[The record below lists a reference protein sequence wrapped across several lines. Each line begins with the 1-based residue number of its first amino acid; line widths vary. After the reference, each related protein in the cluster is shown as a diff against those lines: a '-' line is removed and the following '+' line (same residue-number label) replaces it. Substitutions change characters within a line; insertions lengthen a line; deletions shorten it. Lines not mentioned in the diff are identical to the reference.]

1 MPTIFVFLG
10 LRFFFYS
17 NENNEPIHVHV
28 KSGNG
33 EAKFWLVPEIK
44 CESNYGFTDKEVRK
58 IKEIIQERK
67 KEIIEKWN
75 EHFGKSKK

>member
-17 NENNEPIHVHV
+17 NENQEPMHVHV

-33 EAKFWLVPEIK
+33 EAKFWLNPEIK
-44 CESNYGFTDKEVRK
+44 CESNYGFNEKEIRK
-58 IKEIIQERK
+58 IKEIILERK
-67 KEIIEKWN
+67 KEISDKWVEYFN
-75 EHFGKSKK
+75 ENKK

>member
-17 NENNEPIHVHV
+17 NENQEPMHVHV

-33 EAKFWLVPEIK
+33 EAKFWLYPELWL
-44 CESNYGFTDKEVRK
+44 
-58 IKEIIQERK
+58 Q
-67 KEIIEKWN
+67 
-75 EHFGKSKK
+75 